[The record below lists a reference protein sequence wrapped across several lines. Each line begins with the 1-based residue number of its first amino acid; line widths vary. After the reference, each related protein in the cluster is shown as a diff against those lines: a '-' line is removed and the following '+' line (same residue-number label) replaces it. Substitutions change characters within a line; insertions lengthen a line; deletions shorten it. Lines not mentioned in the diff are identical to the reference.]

1 MQYRSRAGSD
11 PHGGVWKDWRQ
22 TIPGNTVGANSQSN
36 WTQSG
41 NQHRAP
47 HSTTPR
53 HCEPQCF
60 EYRLVGDSPAGAVV
74 AQALAGA
81 GHALVGRS
89 APPEDRADHVEALLP
104 GVPVMDVEDIIRRS
118 EMVILA
124 TDGDALAHVV
134 ADIDTKKL
142 CQPGQIVCQLSPHDS
157 LESLAPVMAQG
168 AITVR
173 LVPLLP
179 LTGHS
184 LDIRRL
190 RGAWCGVVAHGP
202 VAPIGQALA
211 LEMGM
216 EALLISPEGEAA
228 FNDSVALATEHTHS
242 FARDALAPLLDAGV
256 DHAPQALQ
264 SLLHATIDGIIR
276 QHATEHPDGITAS
289 ELLDMDDF
297 GLEPPG
303 SDPSRQEPHHPE
315 AH

>member
-1 MQYRSRAGSD
+1 MNHNARMGI
-11 PHGGVWKDWRQ
+11 G
-22 TIPGNTVGANSQSN
+22 
-36 WTQSG
+36 
-41 NQHRAP
+41 
-47 HSTTPR
+47 
-53 HCEPQCF
+53 
-60 EYRLVGDSPAGAVV
+60 LVGDSPAGAVM

-124 TDGDALAHVV
+124 TEGDALAHVV
-134 ADIDTKKL
+134 DDIDSKKL
-142 CQPGQIVCQLSPHDS
+142 CQPGQIVCQLSASES
-157 LESLAPVMAQG
+157 LESLAPAMAQG
-168 AITVR
+168 AITLR

-216 EALLISPEGEAA
+216 EALVIGPEGETA
-228 FNDSVALATEHTHS
+228 FNESVALATEQTHR
-242 FARDALAPLLDAGV
+242 FVDTALQPLLDAGV

-264 SLLHATIDGIIR
+264 SLLHATVDGIIR
-276 QHATEHPDGITAS
+276 GHATEHPDGLTGL
-289 ELLDMDDF
+289 ELLDMDGF
-297 GLEPPG
+297 GLEIPG
-303 SDPSRQEPHHPE
+303 SDPTSPKPHNPE
-315 AH
+315 AR

>member
-1 MQYRSRAGSD
+1 MGI
-11 PHGGVWKDWRQ
+11 G
-22 TIPGNTVGANSQSN
+22 
-36 WTQSG
+36 
-41 NQHRAP
+41 
-47 HSTTPR
+47 
-53 HCEPQCF
+53 
-60 EYRLVGDSPAGAVV
+60 LVGDSPAGAVM

-89 APPEDRADHVEALLP
+89 VPPEDRADHVEALLP
-104 GVPVMDVEDIIRRS
+104 GVPVMDVDDIIRRS

-124 TDGDALAHVV
+124 SDGDALAHVV
-134 ADIDTKKL
+134 DDIEQKGL
-142 CQPGQIVCQLSPHDS
+142 CQPGQIVCQTSTGES
-157 LESLAPVMAQG
+157 LATLAPVMAQG

-216 EALLISPEGEAA
+216 EALVITPEGEAA
-228 FNDSVALATEHTHS
+228 YNDSVALATDQTHQ
-242 FARDALAPLLDAGV
+242 FVQEALTPLLDAGV
-256 DHAPQALQ
+256 DFAPQALQ
-264 SLLHATIDGIIR
+264 SLLHATIDGIVR
-276 QHATEHPDGITAS
+276 QHATEQHTAEHPDGFSAS
-289 ELLDMDDF
+289 ELLDMEGL

-303 SDPSRQEPHHPE
+303 PNSNGPSTEQTTKWPPERPTQLPRDPEDP
-315 AH
+315 A